1 MIIITDPY
9 SVLDED
15 FAKITR
21 ALPDPT
27 KTLNSILLEKQLAEL
42 DLVDINLF
50 EEKELSTI
58 EELRIKQMKNKC
70 LQSLQKVKFG
80 EKNDK

>member
-1 MIIITDPY
+1 MTDPY
-9 SVLDED
+9 SALEED

-27 KTLNSILLEKQLAEL
+27 KTFNSILFEQQLVEL

-50 EEKELSTI
+50 EEKEES
-58 EELRIKQMKNKC
+58 
-70 LQSLQKVKFG
+70 LQNLQKVKFG
-80 EKNDK
+80 EKNDSTRN